1 MSISKIDEI
10 EEQKKR
16 QGFFSIGIN
25 SPASYFAAAIEKEQ
39 NGIDDVETVG
49 AATKPNNP
57 TTYKNA
63 ENTRQAVETKE
74 QQDQMPNKNEG
85 VQKGLLAQGYFE
97 MLATYNK
104 LRLDL
109 T

>member
-16 QGFFSIGIN
+16 QGFFSIGLD
-25 SPASYFAAAIEKEQ
+25 SPPSYYAAAAER
-39 NGIDDVETVG
+39 NLGIDDVETVG
-49 AATKPNNP
+49 AATEPNNP
-57 TTYKNA
+57 TTYKNS

-74 QQDQMPNKNEG
+74 QQNQMPNRDEG
-85 VQKGLLAQGYFE
+85 VQKALMAQELLA
-97 MLATYNK
+97 MYNK

>member
-16 QGFFSIGIN
+16 QGFFSIGLN
-25 SPASYFAAAIEKEQ
+25 SPASYFAAAVEREQ
-39 NGIDDVETVG
+39 INGIDDVETVG
-49 AATKPNNP
+49 AATEPNNQ
-57 TTYKNA
+57 TTYKNS

-74 QQDQMPNKNEG
+74 QQDQMPNRDEG
-85 VQKGLLAQGYFE
+85 VQKALMAQELLA
-97 MLATYNK
+97 MYNK